1 VKWLRRRDPD
11 RELDAELRDHLE
23 RLTAAHVARG
33 LPADEA
39 RRWAR
44 LEFGGLA
51 QMKDACRDQ
60 RGFAYLNGID
70 QDLRLA
76 CRSVR
81 ATPIVTAVAI
91 LSLAIGIGANTA
103 LFSASRAASIRSL
116 PLPDPGRLTI
126 IWTTPPDHPEQHE
139 GARIVENFAWRDQTR
154 TFEAIGLMMGWSSTL
169 GAARD
174 GEPAERINGWRFTAS
189 TFLALGV
196 RPQLGRVFTPDED
209 IVGAPEDV
217 VIVSDALWR
226 THFGADRGVIGRS
239 ILLDG
244 QPTTIVGVM
253 PPGFSVFDTRSDFW
267 IPSPFSRFQ
276 VESRSPNRVLTV
288 IGRLK
293 PDTTQARAQANIE
306 AISARLAE
314 QDPGPQKGRGV
325 VVEPLDRA
333 IFGALRQTLALLQA
347 AVAFVMLIACA
358 NVAGLLLTRVLARQ
372 RDVAIR
378 ASLGANRSRI
388 VRMFLAESLLLS
400 LCGGALGLALAWIGV
415 HALTIATPTWL
426 ASTPPIG
433 IDAGVLAFTIVVSVL
448 TGVGFGLVP
457 ALGAWSSDL
466 VTPLKGVTRPV
477 ALGRRGTVQNLLVI
491 AQVTLTLVLL
501 VGAGLLIKS
510 FWHLQRVNL
519 GMDPR
524 QVLSFQTR
532 LPASKG
538 YKMVGIKN
546 GFTQLAVSP
555 VPADL
560 FERVRERLQQVPGI
574 QSVGGANVVPVGG
587 GSMPAPIEIVGAHP
601 RGDAAAEIVVN
612 YALVTPAFFTTMRI
626 PVVRGREFTDRD
638 TRNAPLARPGSD
650 WSANRRVD
658 RPGRAAP
665 TDRRRRREH
674 SDQPV
679 GSDALARR
687 LRAEPAGV
695 AAVANPVWPE
705 PDQHDLRP
713 ADHAAGLCRSSSGAA
728 RRG

>member
-1 VKWLRRRDPD
+1 
-11 RELDAELRDHLE
+11 
-23 RLTAAHVARG
+23 
-33 LPADEA
+33 
-39 RRWAR
+39 
-44 LEFGGLA
+44 
-51 QMKDACRDQ
+51 
-60 RGFAYLNGID
+60 
-70 QDLRLA
+70 
-76 CRSVR
+76 
-81 ATPIVTAVAI
+81 
-91 LSLAIGIGANTA
+91 
-103 LFSASRAASIRSL
+103 
-116 PLPDPGRLTI
+116 
-126 IWTTPPDHPEQHE
+126 
-139 GARIVENFAWRDQTR
+139 
-154 TFEAIGLMMGWSSTL
+154 
-169 GAARD
+169 
-174 GEPAERINGWRFTAS
+174 
-189 TFLALGV
+189 
-196 RPQLGRVFTPDED
+196 
-209 IVGAPEDV
+209 
-217 VIVSDALWR
+217 
-226 THFGADRGVIGRS
+226 
-239 ILLDG
+239 
-244 QPTTIVGVM
+244 
-253 PPGFSVFDTRSDFW
+253 
-267 IPSPFSRFQ
+267 
-276 VESRSPNRVLTV
+276 
-288 IGRLK
+288 
-293 PDTTQARAQANIE
+293 
-306 AISARLAE
+306 
-314 QDPGPQKGRGV
+314 
-325 VVEPLDRA
+325 
-333 IFGALRQTLALLQA
+333 
-347 AVAFVMLIACA
+347 LIACA

-433 IDAGVLAFTIVVSVL
+433 IDAGVLTFTIVVSVL

-466 VTPLKGVTRPV
+466 VTPLKGVTRPT

-538 YKMVGIKN
+538 FKMVGIKN
-546 GFTQLAVSP
+546 GFTALAVSP

-626 PVVRGREFTDRD
+626 PVVRGRDFTDRD
-638 TRNAPLARPGSD
+638 TRNAPLVAMINDTIAPLLARPGSD
-650 WSANRRVD
+650 RSENRRVD
-658 RPGRAAP
+658 RPRRAGA
-665 TDRRRRREH
+665 TDRGRRREH

-705 PDQHDLRP
+705 PDQHRVRP
-713 ADHAAGLCRSSSGAA
+713 SDHAVGHGRSSSSAA